1 MPILNVDIKM
11 FEKVIHTVLHSY
23 KVQDE
28 VFKLDIEEAKLI
40 IISFSNFIK
49 LTQNTNDS
57 DRINKMQ
64 KIYEYQNVIINNI
77 KNIISTNESGT
88 QTESNVYDNIQENI
102 TVKTDE
108 NTQIELFKKY
118 IEEQCI
124 VRDDVEISS
133 IHILGQF
140 RIWSKI
146 AKKET
151 YHAFKNYLDTHFKH
165 CRLSIQNKNQVVYGY
180 KGVTLK
186 EIIYK
191 KQLLSSDVEHF
202 IFHSC
207 VFSPV
212 SKVLHTHL
220 ENEYLHWK
228 NINKK
233 EITNNEMKEL
243 RTYLKNSNYS
253 LFTTIWSGQGNGQ
266 GYYGIELKSEQTND
280 YKKTSSTG
288 KKVEKRAVLNNELL
302 GTWETIAKASLY
314 EKISSAKMSRYIKNK
329 THINDYFYTTI

>member
-1 MPILNVDIKM
+1 
-11 FEKVIHTVLHSY
+11 
-23 KVQDE
+23 
-28 VFKLDIEEAKLI
+28 
-40 IISFSNFIK
+40 
-49 LTQNTNDS
+49 
-57 DRINKMQ
+57 
-64 KIYEYQNVIINNI
+64 
-77 KNIISTNESGT
+77 
-88 QTESNVYDNIQENI
+88 
-102 TVKTDE
+102 
-108 NTQIELFKKY
+108 
-118 IEEQCI
+118 
-124 VRDDVEISS
+124 
-133 IHILGQF
+133 
-140 RIWSKI
+140 
-146 AKKET
+146 
-151 YHAFKNYLDTHFKH
+151 
-165 CRLSIQNKNQVVYGY
+165 
-180 KGVTLK
+180 
-186 EIIYK
+186 
-191 KQLLSSDVEHF
+191 
-202 IFHSC
+202 
-207 VFSPV
+207 V